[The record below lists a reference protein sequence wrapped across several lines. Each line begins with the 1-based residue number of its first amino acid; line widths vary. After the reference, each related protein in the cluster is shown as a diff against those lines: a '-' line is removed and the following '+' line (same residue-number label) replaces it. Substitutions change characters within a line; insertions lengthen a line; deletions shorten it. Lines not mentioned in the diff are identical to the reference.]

1 MTEVIRRPGQNAC
14 IFGLRGSGKSTLA
27 RQLMQSYPRVLI
39 VDPHREHGR
48 TDPRVHYTG
57 AVEIGSLE
65 QLVEYLG
72 QTQGRWRIAYFNTA
86 LEQEFPRLCALAWE
100 LGDCLFVVEEV
111 DRFCGPGRISPEF
124 FDIVNYGRH
133 APGPPAPERP
143 VDYLTISRYPAAV
156 HIAVRSQAYEIYC
169 FTMNEPAHVEY
180 IAEVAGKEFAGGLQ
194 TLPPHHYRF
203 LDLYD
208 RRVGW
213 RDVELGVQPR
223 SLPS

>member
-1 MTEVIRRPGQNAC
+1 MTEVVRRPGQNAC
-14 IFGLRGSGKSTLA
+14 IFGLRGSGKSTLS

-39 VDPHREHGR
+39 VDPHREHGNP
-48 TDPRVHYTG
+48 DPRVHYTG
-57 AVEIGSLE
+57 AVEIGS
-65 QLVEYLG
+65 
-72 QTQGRWRIAYFNTA
+72 